1 MKRSVVGLVV
11 LVFSST
17 ATFAQQSD
25 ELKRCMG
32 QTETQLAINKC
43 ASDEA
48 GRVDAELNSLYKK
61 LLSTI
66 AADPNA
72 VEKIKHMERA
82 WVSYRDAY
90 LEAMFPAR
98 DKQAVYGSMYTT
110 DLNLFLAAVTSRHI
124 DGPRDLLKQYS
135 ARK

>member
-1 MKRSVVGLVV
+1 MKRSVVGLLV
-11 LVFSST
+11 LLFSCT
-17 ATFAQQSD
+17 AIFAQGSD
-25 ELKRCMG
+25 ELRRCMG
-32 QTETQLAINKC
+32 QAETQLAIHKC

-48 GRVDAELNSLYKK
+48 GRVDATLNSVYKK

-90 LEAMFPAR
+90 LEAMFPAS

-110 DLNLFLAAVTSRHI
+110 DFNLFLAAVTSQHI
-124 DGPRDLLKQYS
+124 DALRDLVKQYS